1 MCKLW
6 ELING
11 SHPSRQENRVRKSE
25 RIRILE
31 LELIRQQYEIE
42 YLKIT
47 LQAVMDSNSLKL
59 PDLEAGKWYNKTKS
73 E

>member
-6 ELING
+6 ESING

-42 YLKIT
+42 YLRIT
-47 LQAVMDSNSLKL
+47 LQALMDSNNLKM
-59 PDLEAGKWYNKTKS
+59 PDLDSGKWYNRTKQD
-73 E
+73 

>member
-1 MCKLW
+1 M
-6 ELING
+6 
-11 SHPSRQENRVRKSE
+11 RKSE

-31 LELIRQQYEIE
+31 LEVIRQQYELE

-47 LQAVMDSNSLKL
+47 LQAMMESKGMSAPEMD
-59 PDLEAGKWYNKTKS
+59 AGKWYNRKPK

>member
-1 MCKLW
+1 M
-6 ELING
+6 
-11 SHPSRQENRVRKSE
+11 RKSE

-47 LQAVMDSNSLKL
+47 LNAIMDSKGFTL
-59 PDLEAGKWYNKTKS
+59 PDLDAGKWYERKPQRDS
-73 E
+73 

>member
-1 MCKLW
+1 M
-6 ELING
+6 
-11 SHPSRQENRVRKSE
+11 RKSE

-59 PDLEAGKWYNKTKS
+59 PNLEAGKWYNKNQS